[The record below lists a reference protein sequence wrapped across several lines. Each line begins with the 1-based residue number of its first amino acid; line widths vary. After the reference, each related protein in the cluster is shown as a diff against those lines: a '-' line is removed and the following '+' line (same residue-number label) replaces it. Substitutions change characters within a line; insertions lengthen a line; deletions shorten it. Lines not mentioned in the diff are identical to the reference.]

1 MHIFIKFLT
10 GKTLTFKLHSNDTVK
25 IVKDKIKD
33 KEGYPIN
40 KQILI
45 FKGKKMDNLLSL
57 KKTQC

>member
-25 IVKDKIKD
+25 IVKDNIKD
-33 KEGYPIN
+33 KENVLIDN
-40 KQILI
+40 KILI

>member
-25 IVKDKIKD
+25 IVKD